1 VAKQLAKEKNL
12 NYNEDMSKIND
23 KGNFSVID
31 IRMSQMDISD
41 IRGLPKFDE
50 SNKTT
55 RWYYPDF
62 LPTNSQGIIFLDE
75 LNTACFPKGTIIMTE
90 NGIENIENIKP
101 NMKVL
106 GQNGEYENVVNIFER
121 DYNQNIITIKASGMV
136 SLNATED
143 HPFLASERKYVHIEN
158 KNNKCGQS
166 NIPVLSEPKWI
177 KSKDLTINHLLA
189 IPILK
194 GDLEVTK
201 LSIRE
206 FLGRDFPK
214 CANIDVTLNE
224 ELAELMGIFVAEG
237 WASTN
242 RMGIGLGSHEKELIE
257 RTKMLIEKCIGY
269 KIQMKIDEIN
279 HSCVLRFAGNILAK
293 AFRAWFGTGAK
304 TKKIP
309 DFILRNKNIEILR
322 SFLIGYF
329 KGDGSIIKGKSF
341 TAIAFATVSE
351 TLAYQLQ
358 LAFTRFGVLSSVCRY
373 EYEPK
378 SFIIENK
385 KNGKKL
391 RIISGCGL
399 TFYIKSSREEIFDV
413 LNVTDKYHQY
423 NKKKTNKKCFYYY
436 KKNGFLFTKIRKIEK
451 GRFNDKVYNFE
462 TEKTHTYVVN
472 NIIVHNCPSV
482 QITAYSLTLDRRV
495 GSYNLPDGWQVIS
508 AGNRISDKAS
518 IFECP
523 APLNNRFMHIEL
535 EVPSVD
541 DWVDNFAIENKI
553 DTRIST
559 FLKFKPVLYKFDSKI
574 NEKAFPSPRT
584 WAICSE
590 MISDKETRDL
600 DTINILVASCVGE
613 ATAIEFTA
621 WLKLSEKID
630 IEEILKN
637 PLEAKLPREIDMT
650 YAMISGILEHYKK
663 DRKLMKPIVQ
673 LATRL
678 TPEFAVMMLK
688 LVKTHNTRFV
698 EEVVNLPEWKKD
710 LAKKLQPYFKEETD

>member
-1 VAKQLAKEKNL
+1 MKSVNHHQLGKLIKEAFKKKKPLFIWGGIGIGKSTAVRDIAKQLAKDKNL
-12 NYNEDMSKIND
+12 NYNEDMSKINE

-50 SNKTT
+50 NNKTT

-75 LNTACFPKGTIIMTE
+75 LNTA
-90 NGIENIENIKP
+90 
-101 NMKVL
+101 
-106 GQNGEYENVVNIFER
+106 
-121 DYNQNIITIKASGMV
+121 
-136 SLNATED
+136 
-143 HPFLASERKYVHIEN
+143 
-158 KNNKCGQS
+158 
-166 NIPVLSEPKWI
+166 
-177 KSKDLTINHLLA
+177 
-189 IPILK
+189 
-194 GDLEVTK
+194 
-201 LSIRE
+201 
-206 FLGRDFPK
+206 
-214 CANIDVTLNE
+214 
-224 ELAELMGIFVAEG
+224 
-237 WASTN
+237 
-242 RMGIGLGSHEKELIE
+242 
-257 RTKMLIEKCIGY
+257 
-269 KIQMKIDEIN
+269 
-279 HSCVLRFAGNILAK
+279 
-293 AFRAWFGTGAK
+293 
-304 TKKIP
+304 
-309 DFILRNKNIEILR
+309 
-322 SFLIGYF
+322 
-329 KGDGSIIKGKSF
+329 
-341 TAIAFATVSE
+341 
-351 TLAYQLQ
+351 
-358 LAFTRFGVLSSVCRY
+358 
-373 EYEPK
+373 
-378 SFIIENK
+378 
-385 KNGKKL
+385 
-391 RIISGCGL
+391 
-399 TFYIKSSREEIFDV
+399 
-413 LNVTDKYHQY
+413 
-423 NKKKTNKKCFYYY
+423 
-436 KKNGFLFTKIRKIEK
+436 
-451 GRFNDKVYNFE
+451 
-462 TEKTHTYVVN
+462 
-472 NIIVHNCPSV
+472 CPSV

-541 DWVDNFAIENKI
+541 DWVEWAIKNKI

-559 FLKFKPVLYKFDSKI
+559 FLKFKPVLYKFDSKV
-574 NEKAFPSPRT
+574 NEKSFPSPRT

-630 IEEILKN
+630 INEILKN

-688 LVKTHNTRFV
+688 LVKTHNTKFV